1 MRVAVLVSGR
11 GSNLQALLDAGSA
24 GTLGGAEIVLVL
36 SNVEGAYALER
47 AKGAGVATEV
57 LSHKA
62 FAGRAAFDAALVERL
77 RAHRVDLVCL
87 AGFMRIVSPVLLDA
101 FPQRVLNIH
110 PSLLPSFPGI
120 HGARDAVTHGAR
132 FSGCTVHFVDAGTDS
147 GPILVQAVV
156 PVLPGDDE
164 AALAARILV
173 AEHRIYPE
181 AVRLV
186 ASGKVRVEG
195 RTVHVDGATFPPP
208 APLVSPLPRRE

>member
-11 GSNLQALLDAGSA
+11 GSNLQALLDAD
-24 GTLGGAEIVLVL
+24 LGAAKVVLVL
-36 SNVEGAYALER
+36 SNVEGAFALER
-47 AKGAGVATEV
+47 AQKAGVATEV
-57 LSHKA
+57 LSHKG
-62 FAGRAAFDAALVERL
+62 FAGRAQFDAALVERL
-77 RAHRVDLVCL
+77 RAHRIDLVCL

-110 PSLLPSFPGI
+110 PSLLPSFPGM
-120 HGARDAVTHGAR
+120 HGARDAVAHGAR

-164 AALAARILV
+164 AALAARILI

-186 ASGKVRVEG
+186 ASGRVRVEG
-195 RTVHVDGATFPPP
+195 RTVHVDGAAFP
-208 APLVSPLPRRE
+208 APEPVISPLPSPAPTR